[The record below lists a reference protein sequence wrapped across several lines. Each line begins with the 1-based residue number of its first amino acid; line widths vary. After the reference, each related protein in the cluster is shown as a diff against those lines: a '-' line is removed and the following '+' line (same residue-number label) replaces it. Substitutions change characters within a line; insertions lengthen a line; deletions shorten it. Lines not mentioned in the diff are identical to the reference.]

1 MIGSFASRETEIIW
15 QGCKSRKLPGD
26 IQETAL
32 RKLMLIEAAVS
43 IQDLRHPPGNRLEP
57 LRGARKSQWSIRI
70 NRQWR
75 ICFEWRD
82 GYAENVEIADY
93 H

>member
-15 QGCKSRKLPGD
+15 QGGKPRKLPGD
-26 IQETAL
+26 IQEPAL

-57 LRGARKSQWSIRI
+57 LRGERKGQWSIRI

-82 GYAENVEIADY
+82 GYAENVEIVDY